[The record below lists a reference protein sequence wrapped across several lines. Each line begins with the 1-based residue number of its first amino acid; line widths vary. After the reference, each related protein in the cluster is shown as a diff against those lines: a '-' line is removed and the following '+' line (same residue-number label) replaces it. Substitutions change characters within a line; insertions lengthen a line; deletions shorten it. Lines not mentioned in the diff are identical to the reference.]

1 MIKKPKKNGFTII
14 ETIAAIFMISVGMAA
29 VFSLVIQSTSYVDLA
44 AARLT
49 AIYLAQEGIEV
60 ARNIRD
66 SNILEMGRTGI
77 GDWDDNFSLSADYYN
92 FDYRSQAIPDETNC
106 SGKNYLQVSGGF
118 YACSSNTNSR
128 FQRKIRLNQVS
139 PDKIE
144 AVVNVYWTDKGKT
157 NGVSVS
163 EILYKWY

>member
-1 MIKKPKKNGFTII
+1 MIKKNGFTII
-14 ETIAAIFMISVGMAA
+14 EMIAAIFIVNVGIAA

-44 AARLT
+44 TSHLT

-66 SNILEMGRTGI
+66 SNVLEVGKTGI
-77 GDWDDNFSLSADYYN
+77 GNWNDNLFLNADYYN
-92 FDYRSQAIPDETNC
+92 FDYRSQAIPDDTNC

-118 YACSSNTNSR
+118 YICSSNTSAK
-128 FQRKIRLNQVS
+128 FQRKIRLNFDPLS

-144 AVVNVYWTDKGKT
+144 AMVDVFWTDKGRT
-157 NGVSVS
+157 NSVNVS